1 MGSVGTAMV
10 KVCKEASAYE
20 HRRSILEVW
29 LSLHTMRG
37 LNRMDAVRIT
47 MVIIPSEFV
56 AHAVSQSQFVLI
68 FGYSLRIPV
77 SIFNSVST
85 LSHIS
90 VLLKS
95 NLSEHV

>member
-1 MGSVGTAMV
+1 MV

-29 LSLHTMRG
+29 LSLYTMSV
-37 LNRMDAVRIT
+37 LNRIDVVRTYNYGYHAIRIRCPCHLSIT
-47 MVIIPSEFV
+47 VC
-56 AHAVSQSQFVLI
+56 LI

-85 LSHIS
+85 LSYIS
-90 VLLKS
+90 VPLKS
-95 NLSEHV
+95 NSSEHV

>member
-1 MGSVGTAMV
+1 MV

-20 HRRSILEVW
+20 NRRSILGGVVVFAHNEGIKPYRRGPYNYGYHAIRIRCPCH
-29 LSLHTMRG
+29 LS
-37 LNRMDAVRIT
+37 IT
-47 MVIIPSEFV
+47 VC
-56 AHAVSQSQFVLI
+56 LI
-68 FGYSLRIPV
+68 FGYSLRIPA